1 MNAEQ
6 VLAALWSI
14 ALYHLPVV
22 INVAV
27 AGIVCVVLGC
37 RVAKMMRGV
46 TELSVFVQ
54 HAVLAIGMFGSIL
67 LSFAQHSE
75 WAAASASAGV
85 LVFLLM
91 SLKRWRFAP
100 PAGTNRPRPLQP
112 GGLRHA
118 VGGVR
123 SKP

>member
-1 MNAEQ
+1 MNGTD
-6 VLAALWSI
+6 VLAALWAI

-22 INVAV
+22 MNVAV
-27 AGIVCVVLGC
+27 ASIVCVVLGC

-54 HAVLAIGMFGSIL
+54 HAILAIGMFGSIL
-67 LSFAQHSE
+67 LSFSGQSQ

-100 PAGTNRPRPLQP
+100 PAGTNRPRPVQP

-118 VGGVR
+118 VGGMR